1 MKIRLKVVSTGVE
14 QLLQLFTA
22 PASRENLLVLASSL
36 DTTKQAPWAKDL
48 TRSRRAKQ
56 PPLVRQRG
64 SAGTPAPRP
73 GWERCQFSRRQPVA
87 GAAGAGR
94 SSHDQGS

>member
-22 PASRENLLVLASSL
+22 PAARENLLVLASAR
-36 DTTKQAPWAKDL
+36 DTTKQAPQAKDL

-64 SAGTPAPRP
+64 NAGTPAPRP
-73 GWERCQFSRRQPVA
+73 SWERHQFSWRQP
-87 GAAGAGR
+87 AAGSAGSGR